1 VTAKFIATITY
12 KVRKMGYCSLCG
24 RHHNVGFIS
33 TRFAGTDGVSLETAK
48 WADVFEGVGFSCYY
62 FAGELDRPPERSFLV
77 EEAHFQ
83 HPEIKDVFSNCFGT
97 RVRERVITRKIY
109 DLKRKLKDRLYE
121 FIETFEIDLLV
132 PENALTIPLNLP
144 LGIALTEI
152 ISETGMPT
160 IAHHHDFFWERQHFM
175 TNAAWEFLNMAFPPH
190 LPTIQHVVIN
200 SSADNQLS
208 LRTGIS
214 STIIPNVMD
223 FENPPPLAGD
233 FQSCGL
239 DSENKTAADDDYT
252 SDVRQALGVAD
263 DEMLILQPT
272 RVVKR
277 KGIEHAIE
285 LVHRLGLKAKLIISH
300 ASGDEGYDYERRVRE
315 YSKLMKVDTNFVAN
329 IINEERGLTENGR
342 KIYTLEDVYP
352 HADLVTYPSTFEG
365 FGNAFLEAIYF
376 CRPIVINTYSIY
388 TMDIKP
394 KGFSVIE
401 IDGYVS
407 DEAVRRAQKVLKDPE
422 HRNKMVKHNYE
433 TARKYFSYSVLR
445 KKLENLISDCS
456 GCPLP

>member
-1 VTAKFIATITY
+1 MA
-12 KVRKMGYCSLCG
+12 YCSFCK
-24 RHHNVGFIS
+24 RNHNVGFIS

-48 WADVFEGVGFSCYY
+48 WADVFEKAGFACYY
-62 FAGELDRPPERSFLV
+62 FAGELDRPAEVSYLL

-83 HPEIKDVFSNCFGT
+83 HPEINEVFRKCFGA
-97 RVRERVITRKIY
+97 RVRGRVVTQQIQK
-109 DLKRKLKDRLYE
+109 LKRKLKDHLYK
-121 FIETFEIDLLV
+121 FIEKFEIDLLV

-175 TNAAWEFLNMAFPPH
+175 TNAAWEYLNMAFPPH

-214 STIIPNVMD
+214 ATIIPNVMD
-223 FENPPPLAGD
+223 FENPPPMPGSFD
-233 FQSCGL
+233 SCGF
-239 DSENKTAADDDYT
+239 DSQNEVAATDNYA
-252 SDVRQALGVAD
+252 SDVRQSLGVAD
-263 DEMLILQPT
+263 DVLLILQPT

-285 LVHRLGLKAKLIISH
+285 LVHRLGMKAKLIISH

-315 YSKLMKVDTNFVAN
+315 YSKLMKVDTYFVSS
-329 IINEERGLTENGR
+329 IINEERGLTKSGR
-342 KIYTLEDVYP
+342 KIYKLEDVYP

-365 FGNAFLEAIYF
+365 FGNAFLEAIYY
-376 CRPIVINTYSIY
+376 CRPIVVNTYSIY

-401 IDGYVS
+401 MDGYVS
-407 DEAVRRAQKVLKDPE
+407 NETVDRTRKVLSNPE
-422 HRNKMVKHNYE
+422 LRSEMVKHNYI
-433 TARKYFSYSVLR
+433 TAQKYYSYSVLR
-445 KKLENLISDCS
+445 NKLKNLISDCT
-456 GCPLP
+456 GCQLTDDP